1 MAELTPVQGSSNE
14 SSDRWHAITAGFL
27 GWTLDAFD
35 FFVVIFLLDVL
46 AQQFHVSKSAI
57 VLSITGTLAM
67 RPVGALIF
75 GMMADR
81 YGRRGPLMAN
91 VVFFSTIELL
101 CGFAPNFTVFFIL
114 RLLFGIGMGG
124 EWGVGASLA
133 MEHAPVK
140 WRGPLSGILQSG
152 YSIGYLL
159 AAVAAR
165 VVLPNFGWR
174 AMFWVGGI
182 PALLALY
189 IRTKVP
195 ESEAWKQ
202 HRVARVIDG
211 PRIAMQHKR
220 LVLYMVALMFLMNCL
235 SHGTQDLYPD
245 FLKHGH
251 GIAPNTVAYIT
262 IFYNIGAV
270 TGAFIF
276 GLLSQRIGRRYGML
290 AALALSLLI
299 MPVWAFGSTVMVL
312 ALAAFV
318 MQMGVQGAWGV
329 IPVHL
334 NELSPNSVRGLLPG
348 FTYQIGILLA
358 ASTPTIEFALRD
370 QLGYPWAL
378 TSFELIVI
386 GGLVLLLIFG
396 REDHGK
402 SFVRET
408 T

>member
-1 MAELTPVQGSSNE
+1 MAATYSAQPLQSS
-14 SSDRWHAITAGFL
+14 SRWHAVTAGFL

-35 FFVVIFLLDVL
+35 FFVVIFLFDVL
-46 AQQFHVSKSAI
+46 AQHFRVSKADI
-57 VLSITGTLAM
+57 VLSVTGTLAM

-81 YGRRGPLMAN
+81 YGRRRPLMAN
-91 VVFFSTIELL
+91 VIFFSTVELL

-133 MEHAPVK
+133 MEHAPVR
-140 WRGPLSGILQSG
+140 WRGILSGILQSG
-152 YSIGYLL
+152 YSNGYLL
-159 AAVAAR
+159 AAIAAR

-195 ESEAWKQ
+195 ESEAWRQ
-202 HRVARVIDG
+202 HRVVRTIDG
-211 PRIAMQHKR
+211 PRIALQHKA
-220 LVLYMVALMFLMNCL
+220 LVVYMVALMFLMNCL

-251 GIAPNTVAYIT
+251 GIAPSTVADVT
-262 IFYNIGAV
+262 IFYNVGALC
-270 TGAFIF
+270 GAIIF
-276 GLLSQRIGRRYGML
+276 GLLSERVGRRYSML
-290 AALALSLLI
+290 CALTLSLLV
-299 MPVWAFGSTVMVL
+299 MPVWAFGGTLMVL
-312 ALAAFV
+312 ALGSFA
-318 MQMGVQGAWGV
+318 MQMGVQGAWGI

-334 NELSPNSVRGLLPG
+334 NELSPHAVRGLLPG

-358 ASTPTIEFALRD
+358 ASTPTVQFALRD
-370 QLGYPWAL
+370 RLGYAWAL
-378 TSFELIVI
+378 TSFELVVI
-386 GGLVLLLIFG
+386 AVLSLLLFFG
-396 REDHGK
+396 REHHGK
-402 SFVRET
+402 SFLQEELR
-408 T
+408 